1 MTTFHKILSTALL
14 IGLAAFFYE
23 VQGAPTETA
32 VRLLDNA
39 SSENSTAVTTDGA
52 GRVKRQGGGGCGCG
66 CCGCGGG
73 GGCAAVDVPVAA
85 LVVVLDAA
93 HVAGLAADAVRYMCH
108 VRGVVK
114 PASILPGCGCCG
126 CGGGG
131 RKRRSL
137 DNLRIRLDAKKSAEL
152 KGEQLLVDDYPR
164 QKRDSM
170 CYNDCA
176 SPSGSHCDLDVYGDY

>member
-1 MTTFHKILSTALL
+1 SILYLYLCVMTTFHKILSTALL

-32 VRLLDNA
+32 LRLLDNP
-39 SSENSTAVTTDGA
+39 SSENSTAVTADGP

-73 GGCAAVDVPVAA
+73 GGCGCCCCRPRCCCRCTCCRTCCCTRCCTCCRPCC
-85 LVVVLDAA
+85 
-93 HVAGLAADAVRYMCH
+93 GC
-108 VRGVVK
+108 
-114 PASILPGCGCCG
+114 GCGCCG